1 MQELIEN
8 MEKQLKNQLE
18 EIQSVKAKL
27 LKTLEEEMT
36 TENLNKAAILLER
49 EQRKADQL
57 IAKLEVMY
65 AIERDK

>member
-1 MQELIEN
+1 MKELIKN

-18 EIQSVKAKL
+18 EIQRVKAKL